1 MGLKFYL
8 KSKLQDLPSLNPSYF
23 NLFYS
28 NFEKYL
34 SETKNLYAHQR
45 NIEVFNQRYK
55 LDIKKDFFSWIGND
69 VCAFVTEGNQDNVMQ
84 NYAVAIHIKDIEM
97 ADASLQKILNATKG
111 KKEVLNYLNYKKK
124 KRNIID
130 DIIQEPLV
138 EKEQEKE
145 EEKDDVIKRYE
156 LSYNTKKLNELLD
169 EVIIIM
175 NQIKSLN

>member
-1 MGLKFYL
+1 M
-8 KSKLQDLPSLNPSYF
+8 
-23 NLFYS
+23 
-28 NFEKYL
+28 E
-34 SETKNLYAHQR
+34 
-45 NIEVFNQRYK
+45 NQ
-55 LDIKKDFFSWIGND
+55 DIKKSRGRPK
-69 VCAFVTEGNQDNVMQ
+69 TKTQDENLIALQ
-84 NYAVAIHIKDIEM
+84 NRQHNY
-97 ADASLQKILNATKG
+97 
-111 KKEVLNYLNYKKK
+111 YLNYKNK

-145 EEKDDVIKRYE
+145 EEKDETIQRYE

>member
-1 MGLKFYL
+1 M
-8 KSKLQDLPSLNPSYF
+8 
-23 NLFYS
+23 
-28 NFEKYL
+28 E
-34 SETKNLYAHQR
+34 
-45 NIEVFNQRYK
+45 
-55 LDIKKDFFSWIGND
+55 
-69 VCAFVTEGNQDNVMQ
+69 NQDVKKSRGRPKTKTQDENLIALQ
-84 NYAVAIHIKDIEM
+84 NRQHNY
-97 ADASLQKILNATKG
+97 
-111 KKEVLNYLNYKKK
+111 YLNYKNK

-175 NQIKSLN
+175 NKIKSLC